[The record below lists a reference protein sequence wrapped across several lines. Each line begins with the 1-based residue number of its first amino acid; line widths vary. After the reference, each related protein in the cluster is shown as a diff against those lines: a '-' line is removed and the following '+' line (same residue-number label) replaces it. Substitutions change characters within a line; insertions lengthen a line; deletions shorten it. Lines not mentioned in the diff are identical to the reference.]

1 MKNISFIL
9 ILSLIV
15 GCSDQS
21 TISITKF
28 EGSPEFSNSI
38 LSLSQTAEDENSNN
52 NFSFNVENYELG
64 LQTEGAIE
72 NSLANSAQIGRA
84 HV

>member
-21 TISITKF
+21 TINITKF

-38 LSLSQTAEDENSNN
+38 LSLSQTAEDKNS
-52 NFSFNVENYELG
+52 ELFDKKHLSVG
-64 LQTEGAIE
+64 IESLQ
-72 NSLANSAQIGRA
+72 QIINHEDTVR
-84 HV
+84 HLKF